1 VGKHGM
7 TINRDHYGCVFDVE
21 AWGPQ
26 VGSKGQPMNKQP
38 SGNSALWFKVR
49 RVRGDPVL
57 FVDDERADIVVASGS
72 ASASY
77 AAPQFIHAEGE
88 HRVSYQCE
96 DEAPVAFGKLTITA
110 K

>member
-1 VGKHGM
+1 
-7 TINRDHYGCVFDVE
+7 
-21 AWGPQ
+21 
-26 VGSKGQPMNKQP
+26 
-38 SGNSALWFKVR
+38 
-49 RVRGDPVL
+49 
-57 FVDDERADIVVASGS
+57 VDDERADIVVASGS